1 MDLKYFPVAE
11 RSRTYIFD
19 LDGCLLRQGDRWPD
33 IRIDDPVKALL
44 PGVKKKLAE
53 IHMRGDFIL
62 IVTARPEPYRSM
74 TEWQLRTAGLMWHKL
89 VMGLPTGQR
98 ILVNDTKPGAEEDV
112 PMAIAVNLK
121 RDEGL
126 DRMEV

>member
-1 MDLKYFPVAE
+1 MDLKYVPVKE
-11 RSRTYIFD
+11 RSRCIILD
-19 LDGCLLRQGDRWPD
+19 LDGTIFRQADRWPD
-33 IRIDDPVKALL
+33 IRIDDPLRALL

-62 IVTARPEPYRSM
+62 IVTARPEPYRNM

-89 VMGLPTGQR
+89 LMGLPTGQR
-98 ILVNDTKPGAEEDV
+98 ILVNDTKPGAEEGI
-112 PMAIAVNLK
+112 PMAVAVNLK

-126 DRMEV
+126 EGVEI